1 MASEESLSLGSP
13 APERSGLVDSPER
26 WCVVCG
32 GPLGPRKQAACSDA
46 CRTALNRKRK
56 AEAERNR
63 KEEIRALREAALKR
77 LRDNP

>member
-1 MASEESLSLGSP
+1 
-13 APERSGLVDSPER
+13 
-26 WCVVCG
+26 VVCG

-63 KEEIRALREAALKR
+63 KEEIRALLEAALKR